1 MAGGEMASL
10 QQPQQELVASRQ
22 QRIIT
27 REFPLDPPPQPFGTD
42 NTSPRHPFSEDHA
55 EIAPN
60 VRVAA
65 PSYPSLGKEATSV
78 ASPRTDRS
86 LPASGVGEDAS
97 AAGAVTAANEPPDV
111 DPSLQARTTSIEEEP
126 RQKGIIGKEGRMFS
140 FFKPLLPSRP
150 FISTMLLTPLLDAH
164 RWCQSKDIENRTAQ
178 SQGRENHHAHRPPR
192 TGGGPGAARDF
203 HRGNLSFHI
212 IPDPFSVFLVRVT

>member
-27 REFPLDPPPQPFGTD
+27 QEFPLDLPPQPFGTD

-65 PSYPSLGKEATSV
+65 SNTEAFAEGYPSLGKEATSL

-86 LPASGVGEDAS
+86 LPANGVGEGAS

-126 RQKGIIGKEGRMFS
+126 RQKGTIGKEGRKFS
-140 FFKPLLPSRP
+140 FFKPLLPSSIS
-150 FISTMLLTPLLDAH
+150 FIYKH
-164 RWCQSKDIENRTAQ
+164 E
-178 SQGRENHHAHRPPR
+178 
-192 TGGGPGAARDF
+192 
-203 HRGNLSFHI
+203 
-212 IPDPFSVFLVRVT
+212 VY